1 MFPKDRQLSFNNRA
15 QSAAGRGV
23 EVIVS
28 IMVTG
33 LLAAYLLP
41 VAIDDIVAVDTTG
54 WSSGAQSLWAIM
66 DLVLVLAMFLFLV
79 GVALRQS

>member
-1 MFPKDRQLSFNNRA
+1 
-15 QSAAGRGV
+15 
-23 EVIVS
+23 
-28 IMVTG
+28 MVTG

-41 VAIDDIVAVDTTG
+41 VAIDDIVAVDTSAWG
-54 WSSGAQSLWAIM
+54 SGAQSLWAIM